1 MELWNTNP
9 EFRRDYIKFN
19 ERSNVRRFGTLD
31 CRSLGPDEQPPALPS
46 YAYDRG
52 NRMASAPAKVDRA
65 PPIPSAEKNQIAP
78 SENVPLDNKSAK
90 KVTEPKNQKVSSV
103 PAITAQVNG
112 SDTHIETQLEVH
124 EEPVIS
130 REEIES
136 IRKAEEKRRE
146 EAEAKLKEQRR
157 LEALA
162 KANEARE
169 RKKRQAEKLQQR
181 AELKT
186 QKEAE
191 QREKVKPISST
202 LSTSLL
208 PFYRIIL
215 MN

>member
-65 PPIPSAEKNQIAP
+65 PQIPSAEQNQKSP
-78 SENVPLDNKSAK
+78 TSENVPLDIKSSK
-90 KVTEPKNQKVSSV
+90 KVTEPKNQKISNV
-103 PAITAQVNG
+103 PAITAQANG
-112 SDTHIETQLEVH
+112 SDTHIETQLTGEVH
-124 EEPVIS
+124 EEPIIS

-191 QREKVKPISST
+191 QREKVKTDFIYSHHF
-202 LSTSLL
+202 
-208 PFYRIIL
+208 PFTVL
-215 MN
+215 

>member
-1 MELWNTNP
+1 MELWNTNA
-9 EFRRDYIKFN
+9 EFRRDYVKFN

-52 NRMASAPAKVDRA
+52 NKMASTPAKVDLA
-65 PPIPSAEKNQIAP
+65 PQIPSAEQNQKTP
-78 SENVPLDNKSAK
+78 SENMTSDSKSIK
-90 KVTEPKNQKVSSV
+90 KVIESKNLKVSNV
-103 PAITAQVNG
+103 PAVTAHVNG
-112 SDTHIETQLEVH
+112 SNTHTATQLTGEVH
-124 EEPVIS
+124 EEPIKS

-136 IRKAEEKRRE
+136 IRKAEERRIE
-146 EAEAKLKEQRR
+146 EAETKLKEQRR

-191 QREKVKPISST
+191 QREKVKLISST
-202 LSTSLL
+202 LAFSFSHSVE
-208 PFYRIIL
+208 
-215 MN
+215 